1 MTLGIDSLP
10 READL
15 AGRRQAAAQPL
26 SFVLVGGFAAG
37 SYVLLSVLLV
47 GLHTGLP
54 DWLVGAAV
62 YALLIVPVYLA
73 HRSFAFR
80 SDVPHAVALPRYIAV
95 QLNALL
101 IASVFSYIGYTVLG
115 LPPAVAA
122 CFVAGLTAA
131 VNFMILKLWAFAPA
145 S

>member
-1 MTLGIDSLP
+1 MTLGLDSLP
-10 READL
+10 REAHL
-15 AGRRQAAAQPL
+15 AGRRQAAAHLL
-26 SFVLVGGFAAG
+26 SFVLVGGFSAAC
-37 SYVLLSVLLV
+37 YVLLSVWLV
-47 GLHTGLP
+47 ELPTGLP
-54 DWLVGAAV
+54 DWLMGAAA

-80 SDVPHAVALPRYIAV
+80 TDTPHAVALPRYVAV

-101 IASVFSYIGYTVLG
+101 IATVFSYIGYAVLG
-115 LPPAVAA
+115 LAPAVAA

-145 S
+145 A